1 MKILTFNCGSS
12 SLKCKLFEVDRGT
25 GSSSER
31 VLGAVVVERIGGAS
45 AIRVSAA
52 DKHTF
57 AGNAAVADHDA
68 AVEAAADAL
77 ETVLPGWREGL
88 GGVGHRVVHGGERF
102 REPALLDD
110 DALEALDALGEMAP
124 LHNGPALAAI
134 RRSRVLLSTRLPMV
148 AAFDTAFH
156 RSMPGYAARYAIS
169 HELTS
174 KHAIYRY
181 GFHGLAH
188 RSMVEQLAGLS
199 GNEGAGRR
207 AITLQLGNGCSIAAV
222 RGSRCL
228 DTSMGFTPLEGL
240 MMGTRSGDIDPAV
253 VTFLARQ
260 ATVAVDEVE
269 RWLNTR
275 SGLMGVSGRSA
286 DVRDLLHA
294 ESEGDERASLALD
307 MFCYRARKYLGAYMA
322 VLGGADAILFG
333 GGIGENAPQIRARI
347 CSGMEWTGL
356 RLDEARN
363 QALVG
368 AGGQISADN
377 STIQAYVCAVDEE
390 RLIARDTFDLVQ
402 AGS

>member
-45 AIRVSAA
+45 AIRVSGAEKQGLA
-52 DKHTF
+52 R
-57 AGNAAVADHDA
+57 NAAVADHDA
-68 AVEAAADAL
+68 AVEVAVDAFEIL
-77 ETVLPGWREGL
+77 HPGWQDGL
-88 GGVGHRVVHGGERF
+88 GAVGHRVVHGGERF

-110 DALEALDALGEMAP
+110 DAIAALDALGEMAP

-134 RRSRVLLSTRLPMV
+134 RRSRALLSPRLPMV

-156 RSMPGYAARYAIS
+156 RTMPGYAAQYAIP
-169 HELTS
+169 HELTL

-188 RSMVEQLAGLS
+188 RSMVEQLVALS
-199 GNEGAGRR
+199 GNQGAGPR

-222 RGSRCL
+222 RGGRCL

-240 MMGTRSGDIDPAV
+240 MMGTRSGDIDPTIV
-253 VTFLARQ
+253 SFLARRE
-260 ATVAVDEVE
+260 TVAVDEVE

-275 SGLMGVSGRSA
+275 SGLMGVSGGSA
-286 DVRDLLHA
+286 DVRDLLAA

-307 MFCYRARKYLGAYMA
+307 MFCYRVRKYIGAYMA

-333 GGIGENAPQIRARI
+333 GGIGENAPQIRARV
-347 CSGMEWTGL
+347 CSGMEWMGL
-356 RLDEARN
+356 RLDESRN

-368 AGGQISADN
+368 IGGQISADN

-402 AGS
+402 AGL